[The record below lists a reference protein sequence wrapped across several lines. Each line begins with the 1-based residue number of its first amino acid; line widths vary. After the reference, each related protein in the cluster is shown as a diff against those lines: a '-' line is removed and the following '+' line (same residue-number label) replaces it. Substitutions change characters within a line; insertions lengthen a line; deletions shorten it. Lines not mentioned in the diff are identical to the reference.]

1 MDIQRRGM
9 RRLKCTLILTAVWT
23 MHSLPIVFKYC
34 PSYFGK
40 GLKQQLFQ
48 IYDVVR
54 YRLHRM
60 KKKLKDELEDKN
72 TVQEYI
78 CPSPTCNR
86 RYTALDALRL
96 YSMVDEYFHCEMC
109 NTELVADS
117 DKFVAQEGGDGDDN
131 ARRRRREKIKDML
144 QKMEVQL
151 KPLMD
156 QLARVKDLAVPE
168 FGTLLAWEL
177 RASAAARAAN
187 GDANGNDPSKS
198 SQNGYG
204 GPPMPF
210 FGETKVEVAFS
221 GTEGQEDKKS
231 EVDHTS
237 LKVLPPWMIKQG
249 MNLTKEQRG
258 GEVKQEAKMDGGVST
273 TETSEDK
280 KSITENDDKKN
291 LQDEYVKAYYAAL
304 LEKQK
309 ELEAATKQ
317 EELSNAQMLDGEAST
332 SSSRQVGMKSKRVED
347 EGEEDVEWEEAAP
360 VAAGNA
366 NEPYKVDLN
375 VEADATADNE
385 EDDDDDVDWEEG

>member
-1 MDIQRRGM
+1 MDDSVLDDIIK
-9 RRLKCTLILTAVWT
+9 RLLSAKNGRTTKQSDVNYNTLGPVSRLS
-23 MHSLPIVFKYC
+23 HGSSHRVFNVDD
-34 PSYFGK
+34 FGAK
-40 GLKQQLFQ
+40 
-48 IYDVVR
+48 
-54 YRLHRM
+54 
-60 KKKLKDELEDKN
+60 
-72 TVQEYI
+72 
-78 CPSPTCNR
+78 
-86 RYTALDALRL
+86 
-96 YSMVDEYFHCEMC
+96 
-109 NTELVADS
+109 
-117 DKFVAQEGGDGDDN
+117 GDGTDD
-131 ARRRRREKIKDML
+131 RK
-144 QKMEVQL
+144 VQL

-291 LQDEYVKAYYAAL
+291 LQSY
-304 LEKQK
+304 
-309 ELEAATKQ
+309 
-317 EELSNAQMLDGEAST
+317 
-332 SSSRQVGMKSKRVED
+332 
-347 EGEEDVEWEEAAP
+347 
-360 VAAGNA
+360 
-366 NEPYKVDLN
+366 
-375 VEADATADNE
+375 
-385 EDDDDDVDWEEG
+385 